1 MTRRTVLQS
10 GAALALQAAEAGSQR
25 MGVIGTGARARAHFA
40 GFARMPEVKVTALC
54 DVDGARAREVN
65 ATLGGGAA
73 VYTDYR
79 ELIRDKNVDVVVV
92 VAPNYLHHEMALAA
106 LRAGKDLVLEKPMGI
121 NYQQAVE
128 IVREARR
135 TGRTVAMSMQRRYFA
150 QDIQVVNAV
159 ESGMIGAIRQIHIV
173 EMRGDWNP
181 RGWQYKDPQT
191 GKSTNWR
198 MLKKT
203 AGTTEIEFS
212 LHSLGHVAMLVKSP
226 MKSVSASG
234 GTVFY
239 QDRDTRDLSN
249 ILVEYEN
256 GARLNYSFSCFA
268 PPAGSAFQI
277 LGDRGLLRREKA
289 DLVFYPQSGEARVL
303 PPAQAPENA
312 EVALY
317 REFFA
322 DRAARRASAVGP
334 EFALE
339 PMRVALAADLS
350 IAQNRVVTAKE
361 LPWI

>member
-1 MTRRTVLQS
+1 M
-10 GAALALQAAEAGSQR
+10 ALQAADAGSQR
-25 MGVIGTGARARAHFA
+25 IGLIGTGARARAHLA

-92 VAPNYLHHEMALAA
+92 VAPNHLHHEMALAA

-121 NYQQAVE
+121 DYRQAVE

-159 ESGMIGAIRQIHIV
+159 ESGMLGAIRQIHIV

-181 RGWQYKDPQT
+181 RGWQYQDPQT

-198 MLKKT
+198 MLQKT
-203 AGTTEIEFS
+203 AGSTELEFS

-239 QDRDTRDLSN
+239 KDRDTRDLSN
-249 ILVEYEN
+249 LLVEYEN

-277 LGDRGLLRREKA
+277 LGDKGLLRREA
-289 DLVFYPQSGEARVL
+289 NGLTFYPQAGEPRVL
-303 PPAQAPENA
+303 PPANAPENP

-322 DRAARRASAVGP
+322 DRAARRPSAVGP

-339 PMRVALAADLS
+339 PMKVAFAADLA
-350 IAQNRVVTAKE
+350 IAGNRVVQAGE
-361 LPWI
+361 FPRI